1 VTRQAVVVGAVRTAI
16 GKFNGSLAPLSA
28 PELGSTVI
36 REALARAGID
46 ASLVEEVIMGNA
58 LQAGLGQNPARQA
71 AMAAGV
77 PETVPSLT
85 VNQVCGSGLRAVMLA
100 AQAIRAGDADVIV
113 AGGMESMTNA
123 PYLLPGAR
131 AGYRMSD
138 QTVVDGMVRDGLW
151 CALGGVHMGT
161 TGENVADRYNVTR
174 EAQDAF
180 SALSQHKAGAAMA
193 TGRFKEEIVPVMIP
207 QRRGAPLVF
216 DTDEF
221 PRPET
226 TLEVLAKLSPAFQ
239 PGGTVTAGNASGIN
253 DGAAAVAVVSDNK
266 AAELALAPMARIV
279 SYATVG
285 VDPSEMGIAP
295 IFATR
300 KALDL
305 ADLEV
310 KDLDLVEINEAFA
323 SQSVFVVREL
333 GLDEA
338 KVNVNGGA
346 IALGHPI
353 GASGARILATLLY
366 EMEKRESHYGLAAL
380 CIGGGQGVAVVLE
393 R

>member
-1 VTRQAVVVGAVRTAI
+1 VVVGAVRTAI

-161 TGENVADRYNVTR
+161 TAENVADRYNVTR

-253 DGAAAVAVVSDNK
+253 DGAAAVAVVSDK
-266 AAELALAPMARIV
+266 RAAELALAPMARIV

-305 ADLEV
+305 ADLKV

>member
-1 VTRQAVVVGAVRTAI
+1 MTRQAVVVGAVRTAI

-36 REALARAGID
+36 RETLARAGIN
-46 ASLVEEVIMGNA
+46 ASVVEEVIMGNA

-77 PETVPSLT
+77 PETVPSVT

-100 AQAIRAGDADVIV
+100 AQAIRAGDAEVIV

-161 TGENVADRYNVTR
+161 TAENVADRYKVTR

-180 SALSQHKAGAAMA
+180 SVLSQHKAGAAMA
-193 TGRFKEEIVPVMIP
+193 TGRFKEEIVPVTIP

-226 TLEVLAKLSPAFQ
+226 TLEALAKLSPAFQ

-253 DGAAAVAVVSDNK
+253 DGAAAVAVVSDK
-266 AAELALAPMARIV
+266 RAAELDLEPMARIV

-295 IFATR
+295 IFAAR

-305 ADLEV
+305 ADLKV
-310 KDLDLVEINEAFA
+310 RDLDLVEINEAFA

>member
-1 VTRQAVVVGAVRTAI
+1 VGAVRTAI

-36 REALARAGID
+36 RETLARAGIN
-46 ASLVEEVIMGNA
+46 ASVVEEVIMGNA

-77 PETVPSLT
+77 PETVPSVT

-100 AQAIRAGDADVIV
+100 AQAIRAGDAEVIV

-161 TGENVADRYNVTR
+161 TAENVADRYKVTR

-180 SALSQHKAGAAMA
+180 SVLSQHKAGAAMA
-193 TGRFKEEIVPVMIP
+193 TGRFKEEIVPVTIP

-221 PRPET
+221 PRPEA
-226 TLEVLAKLSPAFQ
+226 TLEALAKLSPAFQ

-253 DGAAAVAVVSDNK
+253 DGAAAVAVVSDK
-266 AAELALAPMARIV
+266 RAAELDLEPMARIV

-295 IFATR
+295 IFAAR

-305 ADLEV
+305 ADLKV
-310 KDLDLVEINEAFA
+310 RDLDLVEINEAFA

>member
-1 VTRQAVVVGAVRTAI
+1 VGAVRTAI

-36 REALARAGID
+36 RETLARAGIN
-46 ASLVEEVIMGNA
+46 ASVVEEVIMGNA

-77 PETVPSLT
+77 PETVPSVT

-100 AQAIRAGDADVIV
+100 AQAIRAGDAEVIV

-161 TGENVADRYNVTR
+161 TAENVADRYKVTR

-180 SALSQHKAGAAMA
+180 SVLSQHKAGAAMS
-193 TGRFKEEIVPVMIP
+193 TGRFKEEIVPVTIP

-226 TLEVLAKLSPAFQ
+226 TLEALAKLSPAFQ

-253 DGAAAVAVVSDNK
+253 DGAAAVAVVSDK
-266 AAELALAPMARIV
+266 RAAELDLEPMARIV

-295 IFATR
+295 IFAAR

-305 ADLEV
+305 ADLKV
-310 KDLDLVEINEAFA
+310 RDLDLVEINEAFA

>member
-1 VTRQAVVVGAVRTAI
+1 MTRQAVVVGAVRTAI
-16 GKFNGSLAPLSA
+16 GKFNGSLAPLTA

-36 REALARAGID
+36 RETLARAGID
-46 ASLVEEVIMGNA
+46 ASVVEEVIMGNA

-77 PETVPSLT
+77 PETVPSVT

-100 AQAIRAGDADVIV
+100 AQAIRAGDAEVIV

-131 AGYRMSD
+131 AGYRMGD

-161 TGENVADRYNVTR
+161 TAENVADRYNVTR

-180 SALSQHKAGAAMA
+180 SVLSQHKAGAAMA
-193 TGRFKEEIVPVMIP
+193 TGRFKEEIVPVTIP

-226 TLEVLAKLSPAFQ
+226 TLEALAKLSPAFQ

-253 DGAAAVAVVSDNK
+253 DGAAAVAVVSDK
-266 AAELALAPMARIV
+266 RAAELDLEPMARIV

-295 IFATR
+295 IFAAR

-305 ADLEV
+305 ADLKV
-310 KDLDLVEINEAFA
+310 RDLDLVEINEAFA

>member
-1 VTRQAVVVGAVRTAI
+1 MTRQAVVVGAVRTAI

-161 TGENVADRYNVTR
+161 TAENVADRYNVTR

-253 DGAAAVAVVSDNK
+253 DGAAAVAVVSDK
-266 AAELALAPMARIV
+266 RAAELALAPMARIV

>member
-36 REALARAGID
+36 RETLARAGIN
-46 ASLVEEVIMGNA
+46 ASVVEEVIMGNA

-77 PETVPSLT
+77 PETVPSVT

-100 AQAIRAGDADVIV
+100 AQAIRAGDAEVIV

-131 AGYRMSD
+131 AGYRMGD

-161 TGENVADRYNVTR
+161 TAENVADRYKVTR

-180 SALSQHKAGAAMA
+180 SVLSQHKAGAAMA
-193 TGRFKEEIVPVMIP
+193 TGRFKEEIVPVTIP

-226 TLEVLAKLSPAFQ
+226 TLEALAKLSPAFQ

-253 DGAAAVAVVSDNK
+253 DGAAAVAVVSDK
-266 AAELALAPMARIV
+266 RAAELDLEPMARIV

-285 VDPSEMGIAP
+285 VDPCEMGIAP
-295 IFATR
+295 IFAAR
-300 KALDL
+300 KALDV
-305 ADLEV
+305 ADLKV
-310 KDLDLVEINEAFA
+310 RDLDLAEINEAFA

>member
-1 VTRQAVVVGAVRTAI
+1 
-16 GKFNGSLAPLSA
+16 
-28 PELGSTVI
+28 
-36 REALARAGID
+36 
-46 ASLVEEVIMGNA
+46 
-58 LQAGLGQNPARQA
+58 
-71 AMAAGV
+71 
-77 PETVPSLT
+77 
-85 VNQVCGSGLRAVMLA
+85 
-100 AQAIRAGDADVIV
+100 
-113 AGGMESMTNA
+113 MESMTNA

-161 TGENVADRYNVTR
+161 TAENVADRYNVTR

-253 DGAAAVAVVSDNK
+253 DGAAAVAVVSDK
-266 AAELALAPMARIV
+266 RAAELALAPMARIV

>member
-1 VTRQAVVVGAVRTAI
+1 
-16 GKFNGSLAPLSA
+16 
-28 PELGSTVI
+28 
-36 REALARAGID
+36 
-46 ASLVEEVIMGNA
+46 M
-58 LQAGLGQNPARQA
+58 
-71 AMAAGV
+71 
-77 PETVPSLT
+77 
-85 VNQVCGSGLRAVMLA
+85 NQVCGSGLRAVMLA

-161 TGENVADRYNVTR
+161 TAENVADRYNVTR

-180 SALSQHKAGAAMA
+180 SALSQHKAGAAVA

-253 DGAAAVAVVSDNK
+253 DGAAAVAVVSDK
-266 AAELALAPMARIV
+266 RAAELALAPMARIV

-353 GASGARILATLLY
+353 GASGARISRDSAVRDG
-366 EMEKRESHYGLAAL
+366 KARESLRARSLVHRRGTGRSGRVGAVSGGLP
-380 CIGGGQGVAVVLE
+380 GRRGS

>member
-1 VTRQAVVVGAVRTAI
+1 
-16 GKFNGSLAPLSA
+16 
-28 PELGSTVI
+28 
-36 REALARAGID
+36 
-46 ASLVEEVIMGNA
+46 
-58 LQAGLGQNPARQA
+58 
-71 AMAAGV
+71 
-77 PETVPSLT
+77 
-85 VNQVCGSGLRAVMLA
+85 
-100 AQAIRAGDADVIV
+100 
-113 AGGMESMTNA
+113 
-123 PYLLPGAR
+123 
-131 AGYRMSD
+131 
-138 QTVVDGMVRDGLW
+138 
-151 CALGGVHMGT
+151 MGT
-161 TGENVADRYNVTR
+161 TAENVADRYKVTR

-180 SALSQHKAGAAMA
+180 SVLSQHKAGAAMA
-193 TGRFKEEIVPVMIP
+193 TGRFKEEIVPVTIS

-221 PRPET
+221 PRPEA
-226 TLEVLAKLSPAFQ
+226 TLEALAKLSPAFQ

-253 DGAAAVAVVSDNK
+253 DGAAAVAVVSDK
-266 AAELALAPMARIV
+266 RAAELDLEPMARIV

-295 IFATR
+295 IFAAR

-305 ADLEV
+305 ADLKV
-310 KDLDLVEINEAFA
+310 RDLDLVEINEAFA